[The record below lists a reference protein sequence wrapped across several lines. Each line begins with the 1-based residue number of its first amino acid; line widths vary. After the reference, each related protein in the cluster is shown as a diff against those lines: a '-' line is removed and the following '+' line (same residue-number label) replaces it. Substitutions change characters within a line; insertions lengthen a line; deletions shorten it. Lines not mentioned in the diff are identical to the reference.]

1 MVCTVVATW
10 PFSLGPVTHCIEM
23 LRDEKTSVSAAVVD
37 AIRLV
42 ELDPDVHTVGSY
54 SFPNS
59 DGVLQLDA
67 AIIEVSA
74 GRHRCGS
81 VMALEGFSGSIE
93 AAFTVM
99 TQSPHPI
106 LVGDGA
112 RKFVESHG
120 LLPSQSPVPTMELP
134 VAKSLNKPAG
144 SHGNHDTV
152 GLIAVRDGVITV
164 GCSSSGKQGKHPGRV
179 GDSPIF
185 GSGLYAEGG
194 VGAAVCTGDGDKM
207 CSFPLAFS
215 VVTLMR
221 SGHTPQEAC
230 TQAIQYLLALPQG
243 DAEIEIAVIACSV
256 HGDVGAACSPKYLSE
271 FTFAAGSAE
280 HQAEVY
286 FCQPRPE

>member
-10 PFSLGPVTHCIEM
+10 PFSLGPVNHCIEM

-81 VMALEGFSGSIE
+81 VMALEGYSGSID

-99 TQSPHPI
+99 SESPHPI
-106 LVGDGA
+106 LVGAGA

-120 LLPSQSPVPTMELP
+120 LPPSQSSVPTMTLSAPQKQP
-134 VAKSLNKPAG
+134 VG
-144 SHGNHDTV
+144 SHGSHDTV

-164 GCSSSGKQGKHPGRV
+164 GCSSSGKSGKLPGRV

-221 SGHTPQEAC
+221 SGHSPQDAC
-230 TQAIQYLLALPQG
+230 TQAIKYLLALPQG
-243 DAEIEIAVIACSV
+243 DAGIEIAVIACSV
-256 HGDVGAACSPKYLSE
+256 HGDVGAACSPKYATE
-271 FTFAAGSAE
+271 FSFAAGSTE
-280 HQAEVY
+280 HPAEVY
-286 FCQPRPE
+286 SCQAPSSVV